1 MMEIINT
8 GIDIEEVARVSRLKK
23 SALARVFTEKELAY
37 SLLKKNAAQHL
48 AARFAAKEA
57 VFKALPFDG
66 IALKKI
72 EIVKDAA
79 GKPQA
84 VLHDARAKGIG
95 LKISLSHTRK
105 YAAAFAVSYK
115 IRVHGKNAKN
125 K

>member
-1 MMEIINT
+1 MMEIINI
-8 GIDIEEVARVSRLKK
+8 GIDIEEVARIARLKK
-23 SALARVFTEKELAY
+23 AALTRVFTEAELAY
-37 SLLKKNAAQHL
+37 SLPKKNAAQHL

-66 IALKKI
+66 VALKKI
-72 EIVKDAA
+72 EIVKDES

-95 LKISLSHTRK
+95 LKISLSHTQK
-105 YAAAFAVSYK
+105 YAAAFAVAYK
-115 IRVHGKNAKN
+115 KNAKN